1 MSISVEYAR
10 RMVQSFET
18 ATQRNIVA
26 QAKAKQ
32 VLKDVNE
39 LQENFPELRPDLDER
54 GTFAAYRMLS
64 AGCSLVEQ
72 QQFAEGYAQLHAGGD
87 LLESI
92 YRVSDTK
99 ETESGFHC
107 LIGALAFYACGH
119 YSRGFILIKGV
130 EPKTPIAGA
139 LASFLRRDTSKLVE
153 RISDILVKRSESFG
167 TVDPYE
173 TALAVTTARAL
184 AWVLEYSITGTPE
197 YLENA
202 NTALQDAMIISD
214 GRSDPSYW
222 WLARLLKLILDDYGK
237 RSLWKLLPPFFGPSG
252 QGELEKYIHLLALSR
267 PPVVDLWKSQVECLT
282 LALDNSNRG
291 GVVNLRTSAGK
302 TRVAELAILRTLA
315 ADQNAKVLYLAPF
328 RSLAFELER
337 SFAKFIGALGYSVT
351 HLYGGSRFSGLDRAM
366 ITDARLI
373 IATPEKAKALL
384 RAAPELL
391 GEVKLVVVDEGHL
404 LGADD
409 RNVRNELFLEHL
421 RVVCHAN
428 GARMLLLSAVLP
440 NAEELSTWIGGGP
453 QALAR
458 SDWKPSDERFGMLKW
473 NRNGVAIE
481 WKGTERCFNPHFVEF
496 RTVSDAK
503 TGKPRQFP
511 KTKNEAVAATAVR
524 LAELGP
530 VLIFAGQ
537 AQWVPSMASSVLIAL
552 GDDPEPHDWPEL
564 EWKLFA
570 AVCEEEL
577 GPNSLE
583 QEAARLGIVCHTNN
597 LPPQVRIALERLM
610 AAKAPKVIVA
620 TMTLGQGVNIGISTV
635 IVSQT
640 LIGEQRWISKR
651 DFWNICGRAGRAFVD
666 SEGKVLYALDMT
678 RTPVERRKDLR
689 RAEAYLDRRHLGRV
703 ESGLLVVCERIIRIA
718 DEADIPFPLLL
729 ELIANNAY
737 TAPDD
742 DIAQVA
748 HDFDLIDDQ
757 LLALHLTLKGDADTS
772 ITADWIEGAFRSSL
786 AAIQEQLR
794 DKGDQMEKVI
804 PFLEARAKSIL
815 RQVPTASAR
824 RAMVA
829 SSLPFS
835 IAKAAYADLGYFREL
850 VDEYIARQQ
859 TDSALLEL
867 VSRLEAWSRANATTI
882 FKGFPSQELLDQV
895 RPLWLKGTPMVE
907 IIAITHE
914 GAQTVCTDFY
924 GYAFTWICHAVA
936 QKFDKEQ
943 EAERVTALSN
953 VGLLIEVGLPNEA
966 AAKVFLAGVRSRSV
980 ATELAQY
987 VSDPAASVG
996 RIRSALLRK
1005 DFRESLSGFA
1015 SKEALEWLAMLST
1028 EDAKEEEAT
1037 PYVQPFAIEMPDSVS
1052 TLHMR
1057 KVESK
1062 YYLCS
1067 TDYRTQ
1073 VEVASTETHPFA
1085 LVANDVRC
1093 AFEREGT
1100 AWQIVYRDPRL
1111 VEPFNFDPDL
1121 DFDWEF

>member
-1 MSISVEYAR
+1 MSISIDYAR
-10 RMVQSFET
+10 RMVASFESST
-18 ATQRNIVA
+18 LRNIVG

-39 LQENFPELRPDLDER
+39 LQENYPDLRPDLEER
-54 GTFAAYRMLS
+54 ATFAAYRMLS

-72 QQFAEGYAQLHAGGD
+72 QQFSEGYAQLHAAGD

-92 YRVSDTK
+92 YRVSDAK
-99 ETESGFHC
+99 ETGSGFHC
-107 LIGALAFYACGH
+107 LVGSLAFYACGH
-119 YSRGFILIKGV
+119 YSRGFIIIKGV

-153 RISDILVKRSESFG
+153 HITAILISRREEEPAAD
-167 TVDPYE
+167 TYE
-173 TALAVTTARAL
+173 IALSVTIARVLAL
-184 AWVLEYSITGTPE
+184 VLEHSITGTPA

-202 NTALQDAMIISD
+202 SAALQDAMIISD

-222 WLARLLKLILDDYGK
+222 WIARLLKLILDDYGK
-237 RSLWKLLPPFFGPSG
+237 RSLWKLLPPFFGPAG
-252 QGELEKYIHLLALSR
+252 QSELEKYIHLLALSR

-282 LALDNSNRG
+282 IALDTTNRG

-302 TRVAELAILRTLA
+302 TRVAELSILRTLL
-315 ADQNAKVLYLAPF
+315 ADPNAKVLYLAPF

-337 SFAKFIGALGYSVT
+337 SFTKFIGTLGYSVT

-440 NAEELSTWIGGGP
+440 NAEELATWIGGAS

-458 SDWKPSDERFGMLKW
+458 SDWKPSDERFGFLKW
-473 NRNGVAIE
+473 SRGGVAIE
-481 WKGTERCFNPHFVEF
+481 WQGTERCFNPHFVEF
-496 RTVSDAK
+496 RTVMDAK
-503 TGKPRQFP
+503 TGKSRQFP

-537 AQWVPSMASSVLIAL
+537 AQWVPSIAQSVLIAL
-552 GDDPEPHDWPEL
+552 GDNPVAHDWPEL

-583 QEAARLGIVCHTNN
+583 QEAARLGVVCHTNN

-610 AAKAPKVIVA
+610 AIKPPKVIVA
-620 TMTLGQGVNIGISTV
+620 TMTLGQGVNIGIATV
-635 IVSQT
+635 IVCQT
-640 LIGEQRWISKR
+640 LIGERRWISKR

-678 RTPVERRKDLR
+678 RPAEDLRKDVR
-689 RAEAYLDRRHLGRV
+689 RARDYMDIRNLGRV
-703 ESGLLVVCERIIRIA
+703 ESGLLSVCERVIGIA
-718 DEADIPFPLLL
+718 EEAGIPFPMLL
-729 ELIANNAY
+729 ELIANNDYSA
-737 TAPDD
+737 DD
-742 DIAQVA
+742 DHKEQVA

-757 LLALHLTLKGDADTS
+757 LLALHLTLKGDSDSST
-772 ITADWIEGAFRSSL
+772 TADWVEVAFRNSL
-786 AAIQEQLR
+786 AALQEKLQLE
-794 DKGDQMEKVI
+794 DDATEKII
-804 PFLEARAKSIL
+804 PFLEARANGIL
-815 RQVPTASAR
+815 RQVRPPAAR
-824 RAMVA
+824 RAIVA

-835 IAKAAYADLGYFREL
+835 IAQAAYAHLPYFREEI
-850 VDEYIARQQ
+850 DQYIAAGQ
-859 TDSALLEL
+859 TDTALLAM
-867 VSRLEAWSRANATTI
+867 VSRLELWARANAVRL
-882 FKGFPSQELLDQV
+882 FKWFPSQDLLDQV
-895 RPLWLKGTPMVE
+895 RPLWLRGTPMVE
-907 IIAITHE
+907 IIANSNE
-914 GAQTVCTDFY
+914 ESKTVCTDFY

-936 QKFDKEQ
+936 QKLDKEL
-943 EAERVTALSN
+943 EFERITTLSN
-953 VGLLIEVGLPNEA
+953 VGLLLEVGLPSEA

-987 VSDPAASVG
+987 ITEPEASVS

-1005 DFRESLSGFA
+1005 DFISALRGNA
-1015 SKEALEWLAMLST
+1015 SNEALEWLLLLST
-1028 EDAKEEEAT
+1028 EDAKEEEST
-1037 PYVQPFAIEMPDSVS
+1037 PYVQPFTIKMPTSVS
-1052 TLHMR
+1052 SLHVRMVGSR
-1057 KVESK
+1057 L
-1062 YYLCS
+1062 YLCS
-1067 TDYRTQ
+1067 PDYRQQVQ
-1073 VEVASTETHPFA
+1073 VESTDSLPFA

-1093 AFEREGT
+1093 AFERDGDD
-1100 AWQIVYRDPRL
+1100 WHIVYRDPRL
-1111 VEPFNFDPDL
+1111 SEPFNFDPDL
-1121 DFDWEF
+1121 DFDF